1 MDSKLDSITHNAR
14 YLMSAWTRSE
24 NTIYDEVDST
34 FHHYHPDGTLE
45 IASPYFDNTTF
56 YLKFVGERLAVEV
69 KRLDNYKLHLQAK
82 FVAAAMDEED
92 WAILEEILA
101 RLSHETRSREKLAKL
116 AIRPVWEAL
125 FDALF
130 PDGSWGQRPTRSPS
144 LKRNSHLLALAFHSV
159 VKKARR
165 LGEWEW
171 KEWGGIGV
179 ASLNKLAPLRNG
191 KIKIPYPTAAEQN
204 AVLESEAFC
213 EAVLGWFDSKL
224 ASAGMTLIA
233 TSPMDE
239 TQAFS
244 LVPRETLQALTAAL
258 DLLCIHYRLPPI
270 ATDR

>member
-82 FVAAAMDEED
+82 FVAAAIDEED